1 MPIASIPSTHCRLQ
15 YVCFFLMRGSMTHSF
30 QQHHSTPDKRSQ
42 ALSLCSNP
50 HFFNLF
56 LQDKKTTFWGALLGN
71 DWGLNRLC
79 LTMLCILCLI
89 YICFTM
95 VSLILCVIKCL
106 PVIIFLFDASPLIA
120 VVPRWSRHL
129 FLGRLREW
137 DSLCCWFGTG
147 DWHLT
152 CLSHLRR
159 WIFLTFHHLPRAL

>member
-15 YVCFFLMRGSMTHSF
+15 YVCFLDATLNDTQLSATSF
-30 QQHHSTPDKRSQ
+30 NLWQKVSGTFVVFKP
-42 ALSLCSNP
+42 P
-50 HFFNLF
+50 HFFF
-56 LQDKKTTFWGALLGN
+56 YKIKKTTFWGALLGN
-71 DWGLNRLC
+71 DWGLSRLC
-79 LTMLCILCLI
+79 STMACILCLI

-95 VSLILCVIKCL
+95 VSLIFCVIKCL

-152 CLSHLRR
+152 CSSDLRR
-159 WIFLTFHHLPRAL
+159 WIFLTFHHSSRAL